1 MLQLST
7 ETVAPGSYIFVEDKE
22 PKDYFYIIRSG
33 DVQCIRRYSKS
44 SRTYEPGNVI
54 GVVPCMTGRSQTESV
69 IAKSQVTLVKVPRSQ
84 YEEFIMGN
92 PTVAMKIVQML
103 SRDLR
108 SFNEA
113 YDKKTGNMGS
123 LKDRTVKLYET
134 ARYYEEKEMTDA
146 AAFAYYQYLKEAPEG
161 MYAGECRR
169 AYEKIQP
176 KSHAVYLDPSE
187 EANRSYPKGAMIF
200 AEGQTGSEM
209 FIIGSGSVCISKVS
223 GGEEQ
228 AIVYFKKGD
237 LLGEMALLENE
248 FRSANAI
255 AAEDCNLLVLNRK
268 NFDHMVAT
276 QPQYILKLTATL
288 ANRYWYSYRRYG
300 NVCLS
305 DSRERLV
312 DMLAIQVEM
321 KKGSLVR
328 PVNYETGLSV
338 QDLMVLCNL
347 EASGQEEVAYLLG
360 GTQDV
365 AVSGGKIIVK
375 DVESLLKQAEFYRK
389 KRDKQ
394 AL

>member
-7 ETVAPGSYIFVEDKE
+7 ETMAPGSYIFVEDKE
-22 PKDYFYIIRSG
+22 PKDYFYIIREGS
-33 DVQCIRRYSKS
+33 VQGIRRYSKQ
-44 SRTYEPGNVI
+44 SRTYDAGSVI

-69 IAKSQVTLVKVPRSQ
+69 IAKSQVTLVKVLRSQ
-84 YEEFIMGN
+84 YEEFIKGN
-92 PTVAMKIVQML
+92 PTIAMKIVQML

-113 YDKKTGNMGS
+113 YDKKTGGLSRM
-123 LKDRTVKLYET
+123 KDRTVKLYET
-134 ARYYEEKEMTDA
+134 ARYYEEKEMTDV
-146 AAFAYYQYLKEAPEG
+146 AAFAYYQYMKEAPDG

-169 AYEKIQP
+169 AYEKIQS
-176 KSHAVYLDPSE
+176 KSHAVYLEPAE
-187 EANRSYPKGAMIF
+187 ETNRFYPKGTMVF

-209 FIIGSGSVCISKVS
+209 FIIGSGAVCISKVS

-237 LLGEMALLENE
+237 QLGEMALLENE

-255 AAEDCNLLVLNRK
+255 ATEDSNLIVLNRK
-268 NFDHMVAT
+268 NFDLMVTT

-300 NVCLS
+300 NACLS

-321 KKGSLVR
+321 KKEGNLR
-328 PVNYETGLSV
+328 PTNYETGLKV
-338 QDLMVLCNL
+338 QDMMVLCNL
-347 EASGQEEVAYLLG
+347 EGAGPDEVLYLLQ

-365 AVSGGKIIVK
+365 AVNGGKVVIK

-394 AL
+394 TV